1 LPGAPNDEAWSVSLQ
16 ATLPI
21 FTSGRRSAELSQA
34 RHNLREIEAERSAAT
49 DGVEARTRVALHRTA
64 GSYPSIELSK
74 RAAEAADENLRMVT
88 DAYARG
94 VVSVTDLIDAQ
105 DTALSAGLAAA
116 DAKYTFLID
125 FVAVLRSMSEFEI
138 LLDPASREAW
148 YGRVDEW
155 FRTHSP
161 NPQRS
166 QP

>member
-1 LPGAPNDEAWSVSLQ
+1 
-16 ATLPI
+16 
-21 FTSGRRSAELSQA
+21 
-34 RHNLREIEAERSAAT
+34 
-49 DGVEARTRVALHRTA
+49 
-64 GSYPSIELSK
+64 
-74 RAAEAADENLRMVT
+74 MVT

-94 VVSVTDLIDAQ
+94 VVSVTELIDAQ

-125 FVAVLRSMSEFEI
+125 FVSVLRSMSEFEI

-148 YGRVDEW
+148 YRRVDDW

-161 NPQRS
+161 NPQRA